1 MGSGSQK
8 VFAAVKSYS
17 KRGQLLSRQDFQAF
31 AEARDLDEMATRLR
45 GAGTGGY
52 AAALADVP
60 KPYTAQAIESALRGR
75 LAEVH
80 YSISKATGGSKV
92 LRAYYMKFPIW
103 NLKLILKSKVL
114 GKPQD
119 DIEPLLNLRA
129 EELLKQRDMVL
140 KALVAKDLEEAVSGL
155 SGTVYG
161 AEAAKAA
168 ALYAEQGNIQVFDT
182 YFDKVWVGQLSAGMR
197 TSGEREMGKLVGMTV
212 DFYNLMSV
220 LRGKFWGLD
229 EQAIGDL
236 VVSPTAGAPGELLG
250 SMASAATVR
259 DALGELA
266 GAASS
271 PP

>member
-52 AAALADVP
+52 ATALADVP

-114 GKPQD
+114 GKAQD
-119 DIEPLLNLRA
+119 EIEPLLNLRA

-140 KALVAKDLEEAVSGL
+140 RRSWQRISRRPYRGCRARCTAQTWQRRPPCTPSRATYRCLTRTLTRYGSG
-155 SGTVYG
+155 S
-161 AEAAKAA
+161 
-168 ALYAEQGNIQVFDT
+168 
-182 YFDKVWVGQLSAGMR
+182 
-197 TSGEREMGKLVGMTV
+197 
-212 DFYNLMSV
+212 
-220 LRGKFWGLD
+220 
-229 EQAIGDL
+229 
-236 VVSPTAGAPGELLG
+236 
-250 SMASAATVR
+250 
-259 DALGELA
+259 
-266 GAASS
+266 
-271 PP
+271 